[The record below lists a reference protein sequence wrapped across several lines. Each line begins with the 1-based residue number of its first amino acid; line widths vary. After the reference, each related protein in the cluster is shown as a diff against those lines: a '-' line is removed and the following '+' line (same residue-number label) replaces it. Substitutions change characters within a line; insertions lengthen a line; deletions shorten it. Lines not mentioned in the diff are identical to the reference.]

1 MNWPFFKRDS
11 RARHAKDTPF
21 HLTVGAWGE
30 SVAEAV
36 LRDKGYRTL
45 GRRVR
50 IAPHDELDL
59 VMQTG
64 ETLVFVEVKT
74 RANED
79 FGRPA
84 QAIKPR
90 KRHALARAARH
101 YIQRLKTRP
110 RYYRFDVV
118 EVVGSPENPKPDTVR
133 HIEAAFTISN
143 APFPL

>member
-1 MNWPFFKRDS
+1 MPS
-11 RARHAKDTPF
+11 
-21 HLTVGAWGE
+21 HLAVGVWGE
-30 SVAEAV
+30 SVAEAE
-36 LRDKGYRTL
+36 LQNKGYRTVS
-45 GRRVR
+45 RRVR
-50 IAPHDELDL
+50 IGPRDEIDL

-64 ETLVFVEVKT
+64 VTLVFVEVKT

-84 QAIKPR
+84 QAVKQR

-101 YIQRLKTRP
+101 YLQRLRTRP
-110 RYYRFDVV
+110 QYYRFDVV
-118 EVVGSPENPKPDTVR
+118 EVIGSPENPQAPVVR